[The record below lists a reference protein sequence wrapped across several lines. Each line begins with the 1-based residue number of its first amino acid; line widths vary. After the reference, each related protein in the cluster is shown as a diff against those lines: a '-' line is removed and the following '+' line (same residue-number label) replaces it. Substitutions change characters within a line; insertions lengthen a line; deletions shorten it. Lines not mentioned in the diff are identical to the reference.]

1 MNYEMDSTV
10 KTNIKYDYKN
20 SESTI
25 FNRVLSN
32 LSKLFGGLEYNEMR
46 VNLND
51 MSYVSPPP
59 PDINKPKHDQFEYKI
74 EFPSGIDEWNEKGK
88 DGWEMV
94 AVTKCEDIIWK
105 RKL

>member
-1 MNYEMDSTV
+1 MDYEMDSTI
-10 KTNIKYDYKN
+10 KSDIKYVYKN
-20 SESTI
+20 SEKTL
-25 FNRVLSN
+25 FNRVLVGM
-32 LSKLFGGLEYNEMR
+32 SKLFGGLEYNEMK

-51 MSYVSPPP
+51 MSYIPS
-59 PDINKPKHDQFEYKI
+59 DKPKRDQFEYRI
-74 EFPSGIDEWNEKGK
+74 ELPTGIEEWNQKGK